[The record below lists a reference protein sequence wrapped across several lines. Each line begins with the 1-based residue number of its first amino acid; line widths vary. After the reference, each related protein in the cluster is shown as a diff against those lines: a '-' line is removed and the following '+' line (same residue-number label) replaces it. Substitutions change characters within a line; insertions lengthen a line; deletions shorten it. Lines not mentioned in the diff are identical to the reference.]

1 MVRIMDKLKYII
13 PIGFLLFGACTSPEE
28 MAVSES
34 EDSGVHFRAIVG
46 QGENALYESE
56 YFHEGDEIRV
66 YCPVNYSQPNF
77 KDEYGNYYT
86 YRYTHTNDTVG
97 PDEYPYKFSAAEG
110 EGFNWLTLVPTSI
123 YFPFEAVHFPGKH
136 YLDEVPDDQSAE
148 GALDEADMLIAYRR
162 QLLSERGKRV
172 PLTFHHAFAMVQV
185 KVKLPVGDNPVE
197 GPYPP

>member
-1 MVRIMDKLKYII
+1 MDKLKYII

-148 GALDEADMLIAYRR
+148 GALDEADMLIPIGV
-162 QLLSERGKRV
+162 SS
-172 PLTFHHAFAMVQV
+172 
-185 KVKLPVGDNPVE
+185 
-197 GPYPP
+197 

>member
-1 MVRIMDKLKYII
+1 MDKLKYII

-86 YRYTHTNDTVG
+86 YRYTHTNDTVWG
-97 PDEYPYKFSAAEG
+97 
-110 EGFNWLTLVPTSI
+110 T
-123 YFPFEAVHFPGKH
+123 
-136 YLDEVPDDQSAE
+136 
-148 GALDEADMLIAYRR
+148 
-162 QLLSERGKRV
+162 ERNV
-172 PLTFHHAFAMVQV
+172 
-185 KVKLPVGDNPVE
+185 
-197 GPYPP
+197 Y